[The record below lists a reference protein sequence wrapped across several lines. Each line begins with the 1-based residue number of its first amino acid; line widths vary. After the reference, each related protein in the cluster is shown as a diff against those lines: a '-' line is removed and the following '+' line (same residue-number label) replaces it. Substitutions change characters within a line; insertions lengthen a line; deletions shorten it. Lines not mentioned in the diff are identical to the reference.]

1 MTEQIRDTSPAR
13 EEILR
18 VEGLC
23 VRMLDG
29 RKETQIL
36 HDISFTIREGEHW
49 AIAGESGAGKSMT
62 MNAITA
68 LLADGSTRIS
78 GRILYRQ
85 PDGSW
90 QDLLEIPYKK
100 RSAFVAK
107 QAAVIFQDSI
117 NALNPNERVL
127 RQWSETVRLNEPGIT
142 KEDCLAHLLERM
154 EIFGVRGGEETLRK
168 FSHQLSGGM
177 RQRIAI
183 AMALESPA
191 RILIADEPTTSLDA
205 ITQRSTVDF
214 IGKLCDD
221 TDRTL
226 LYISHNLGIL
236 QYLCDHMM
244 ILKDGRVV
252 EQGLTEDLFFRGK
265 EEYTRQLVRET
276 VKIMGNED
284 NVPELFAHK
293 SAADTQTAEPD
304 ERPADRDGEE
314 AQA

>member
-1 MTEQIRDTSPAR
+1 MIKD
-13 EEILR
+13 EILR
-18 VEGLC
+18 VEDLC
-23 VRMLDG
+23 VWMLNG
-29 RKETQIL
+29 RKKTQIL
-36 HDISFTIREGEHW
+36 HDISFVIREGEHW

-68 LLADGSTRIS
+68 LLADGSTQIS

-90 QDLLEIPYKK
+90 QNLLEIPYKK
-100 RSAFVAK
+100 RAAFVAK
-107 QAAVIFQDSI
+107 QVAVIFQDSI

-127 RQWSETVRLNEPGIT
+127 RQWSETVQLNVPGIS
-142 KEDCLAHLLERM
+142 KEACLAHLLERM

-168 FSHQLSGGM
+168 FPHQLSGGM
-177 RQRIAI
+177 RQRFAS
-183 AMALESPA
+183 AMALEAPA

-221 TDRTL
+221 TGRTL

-244 ILKDGRVV
+244 ILKNGRVV

-276 VKIMGNED
+276 VKIMGRKD
-284 NVPELFAHK
+284 NVPELFGV
-293 SAADTQTAEPD
+293 TAGAE
-304 ERPADRDGEE
+304 EEEHGEE
-314 AQA
+314 ARI

>member
-1 MTEQIRDTSPAR
+1 MTDY
-13 EEILR
+13 ILR
-18 VEGLC
+18 VEDLC
-23 VRMLDG
+23 VWVVNG
-29 RKETQIL
+29 KKKIQIL
-36 HDISFTIREGEHW
+36 HDVSFAIREGEHW

-68 LLADGSTRIS
+68 LLADGSTEIS
-78 GRILYRQ
+78 GKILYRQ

-90 QDLLEIPYKK
+90 QDLLDIPYKK
-100 RSAFVAK
+100 RHSFVAK
-107 QAAVIFQDSI
+107 QVAVIFQDSI
-117 NALNPNERVL
+117 NALNPNERIL
-127 RQWSETVRLNEPGIT
+127 RQWGETVRLNDPAIS
-142 KEDCLAHLLERM
+142 KEACLAHLLERM
-154 EIFGVRGGEETLRK
+154 EIFGVRGGEETLHK
-168 FSHQLSGGM
+168 YPHQLSGGM

-244 ILKDGRVV
+244 ILKDGYVV

-276 VKIMGNED
+276 VKIMGEKD
-284 NVPELFAHK
+284 NVPELFVHK
-293 SAADTQTAEPD
+293 YAAEKYAAGES
-304 ERPADRDGEE
+304 PANVDGKGV
-314 AQA
+314 QA